1 MTLSVAVARSTGE
14 DISQTLQNR
23 AAEEENPV
31 RSGILQ
37 LMADKRFLDT
47 VSPVLLLCSAQVLCG
62 LVEFGE
68 EGFYA
73 GYYGLLGGERGERD
87 GKVFYDIA

>member
-47 VSPVLLLCSAQVLCG
+47 VSPIMMWQKDASEARFLPRVNSYCPNAH
-62 LVEFGE
+62 
-68 EGFYA
+68 
-73 GYYGLLGGERGERD
+73 
-87 GKVFYDIA
+87 